1 MVAFPNNAAKDAW
14 ILRALAAGKIHVMPD
29 GLIMRPGDLCMKEVT
44 LSTHKKSGRVY
55 FTLTFEGIS
64 KSVLANRVVGLALI
78 PNPLNLPEV
87 NHIDGVKAHNMRDNL
102 EWSTKGDNEKHAHAT
117 GLKSS
122 RGSANGNAKLTP
134 ADVQMIR
141 QTPTASLSELAQRLS
156 VSKKTVRDVRDR
168 TSWDHI

>member
-1 MVAFPNNAAKDAW
+1 MAEGDVFSKDQF
-14 ILRALAAGKIHVMPD
+14 ILRALAAGKIHVMPG

-87 NHIDGVKAHNMRDNL
+87 NHIDGIKAHNWESNL
-102 EWSTKGDNEKHAHAT
+102 EWSTKADNEKHAHAT
-117 GLKSS
+117 GLKTS
-122 RGSANGNAKLTP
+122 RGSSNGNAKLTAWNVQFIREHP
-134 ADVQMIR
+134 A
-141 QTPTASLSELAQRLS
+141 ASLSELAQRFNCS
-156 VSKKTVRDVRDR
+156 RKTIRDVRTR
-168 TSWDHI
+168 KSWSHI